1 MGPFS
6 LLVCVGLYNLWM
18 ASELIL
24 GSAFSDWLGVSFIR
38 SCLWLVIYLFTCGTI
53 TDIITAL
60 AITAFQEADDH
71 AELRRKGDR
80 NALWFFLIAIVSTFC
95 VGLQNYQFAAAAA
108 NLTNKLRMIAFKAIL
123 RQDGTFSVNILM
135 GS

>member
-1 MGPFS
+1 M
-6 LLVCVGLYNLWM
+6 V
-18 ASELIL
+18 SELTP
-24 GSAFSDWLGVSFIR
+24 GSFSDWLGVSCLW

-53 TDIITAL
+53 PDIFTAL

-71 AELRRKGDR
+71 AELREKGDR
-80 NALWFFLIAIVSTFC
+80 NALWFFLIAIVSMFC

-123 RQDGTFSVNILM
+123 RQDGTYSVNILIVFLM
-135 GS
+135 AYFVLF